1 MLHFYPLTIKDIRRE
16 TADTVSVA
24 FAIPESLKEVFTYK
38 AGQYLTLKATIN
50 GLDERRSYSLCSAP
64 HEDEWRIAVK
74 RTPYGVFST
83 YVNEQ
88 LRPGDTVEVMPPL
101 GKFTVSTDVL
111 NRKKYVA
118 FAAGSGIT
126 PVISIIKTILH
137 NEPQSSVT
145 LIYGNRTSYSIIFK
159 NVIEDLKNMYMDR
172 FRTIH
177 VLSREI
183 TDANINSGRI
193 DAEKCNDL
201 FTRYAEVTADEFF
214 ICGPEAMISCVK
226 DFLLSKGVEE
236 QKIRFE
242 LFTTPDQKTFI
253 AKAEKAADTSVGTSK
268 VTIKMDG
275 RSFSFELGY
284 NDQSILDAALQT
296 GADLPYSCKGGVCC
310 SCRAKVL
317 EGEVEMDVNY
327 ALEEDEVKEGFV
339 LTCQSHPRTEEVV
352 IDFDAK

>member
-16 TADTVSVA
+16 TADCVSVS
-24 FAIPESLKEVFTYK
+24 FAVPESLEELFRYK
-38 AGQYLTLKATIN
+38 PGQYLTVKAGIN
-50 GLDERRSYSLCSAP
+50 GADERRSYSLCSAP
-64 HEDEWRIAVK
+64 HEHEWRIAVK
-74 RTPYGVFST
+74 RVPYGVFSN
-83 YVNEQ
+83 YINEQ
-88 LRPGDTVEVMPPL
+88 LRPGDTIEVMPPL
-101 GKFTVSTDVL
+101 GKFTIDTNPS
-111 NRKKYVA
+111 NRKSYVL

-126 PVISIIKTILH
+126 PVISILKTILH
-137 NEPQSSVT
+137 QEPQSSVT

-159 NVIEDLKNMYMDR
+159 NVIEDLKNLYMER

-201 FTRYAEVTADEFF
+201 FTRYADISADEFF
-214 ICGPEAMISCVK
+214 ICGPESMIACVK
-226 DFLLSKGVEE
+226 DFLAAKGVDEK
-236 QKIRFE
+236 KIRFE
-242 LFTTPDQKTFI
+242 LFTTPDQKI
-253 AKAEKAADTSVGTSK
+253 VAAKAEKKVVASAEISH

-275 RSFSFELGY
+275 RSFSFDLSY
-284 NDQSILDAALQT
+284 NDQSILDAALQS

-317 EGEVEMDVNY
+317 EGQVEMDVNY
-327 ALEEDEVKEGFV
+327 ALEDDEVKEGFV
-339 LTCQSHPRTEEVV
+339 LTCQSHPRTEKVV